1 MRRLLPLAG
10 VIVAL
15 VAGAHTASALSPGLN
30 VTGYLIG
37 QPPPVKNDATYS
49 VCGTDVVPFINVVYE
64 STPIPG
70 CRTDRFMAHYT
81 GYLTLPEH
89 QTVRLY
95 LAADDG
101 GTMKIGT
108 TEWGSWRDK
117 GCTAEITGYLDLPAG
132 VPIPLNGWF
141 YENGGATCFMLAWQ
155 LDNGP
160 WQIIDPVYF
169 STDATMPSTTTSIDA
184 TSTSSPTS
192 TEPSTSTTSTTTTST
207 IAPTTSTTIP
217 PEAAQSLPEPT
228 NQGTTTTQTPQTTSS
243 VTVPP
248 TVQPTTSLTNAPST
262 SSTQN
267 PTTSIDAP
275 IINASTSSSEP
286 LPSEP
291 STTTTVPEPRYTPA
305 EALSIAEDPAQ
316 VAELSADEAA
326 AVFAAIDEGSLTP
339 ELGAA
344 LVAAVQDAPAA
355 VRAAFEDK
363 INVFG
368 GATDNYVPLG
378 SRVPVSTRRVII
390 ITTGLLVAMPIRR
403 KASP

>member
-1 MRRLLPLAG
+1 MRRLLPMAG

-15 VAGAHTASALSPGLN
+15 VAGAHTARALNPGLN
-30 VTGYLIG
+30 VTGYLIE
-37 QPPPVKNDATYS
+37 QPPPVKNDAAYP

-81 GYLTLPEH
+81 GYLTLPAH
-89 QTVRLY
+89 QRIRLW

-117 GCTAEITGYLDLPAG
+117 GCTAETTGYLDLPAG
-132 VPIPLNGWF
+132 VPIPLDGWF

-155 LDNGP
+155 LDDGP

-169 STDATMPSTTTSIDA
+169 STDATMPSTTTS
-184 TSTSSPTS
+184 TEPNTTSSSTS
-192 TEPSTSTTSTTTTST
+192 TEPSTSTTNTTTTST

-228 NQGTTTTQTPQTTSS
+228 NQATTTTQTPQTTSS

-248 TVQPTTSLTNAPST
+248 TVQPSTSLTIAPST

-275 IINASTSSSEP
+275 IISASTSSSEP

-291 STTTTVPEPRYTPA
+291 STTTTVPAPRYTPA
-305 EALSIAEDPAQ
+305 EALSIAEDPAR
-316 VAELSADEAA
+316 VAELTPAQAE
-326 AVFAAIDEGSLTP
+326 AVFAAIDENALTP

-344 LVAAVQDAPAA
+344 LVAAVQNAPTA
-355 VRAAFEDK
+355 VRAAFEAK

-368 GATDNYVPLG
+368 GATDTYVPLG
-378 SRVPVSTRRVII
+378 SRVPVKTRRVII
-390 ITTGLLVAMPIRR
+390 ITTGLLVAMPVKRR
-403 KASP
+403 ASP